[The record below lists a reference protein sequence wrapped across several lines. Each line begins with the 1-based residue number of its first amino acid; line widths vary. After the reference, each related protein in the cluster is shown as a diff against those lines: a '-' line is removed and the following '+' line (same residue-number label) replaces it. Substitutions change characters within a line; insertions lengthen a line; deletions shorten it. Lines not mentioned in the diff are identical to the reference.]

1 MNETDESQARSSN
14 TESVTTET
22 PQACPEPPSAASEPS
37 GKPLDISAVQADL
50 EKFRELAMR
59 AQADFDNYRKRVAR
73 ERDEAVRYANTALLE
88 ALLPVIDNFELGLDA
103 ARGQDPGSVIF
114 QGMAMVQ
121 KQLGDFLTSQ
131 NVTPIDVAPGSS
143 FDPKQ
148 HEAIGHEPHDTIAEG
163 CVIRQLRRGYVL
175 RDRLLRPATVFVSSG
190 KAT

>member
-1 MNETDESQARSSN
+1 MNETDESQSQSSN
-14 TESVTTET
+14 TESVTVET
-22 PQACPEPPSAASEPS
+22 AQVCQDSSATAPEPR
-37 GKPLDISAVQADL
+37 GITLDIAAVQADL
-50 EKFRELAMR
+50 DKFRELAMR
-59 AQADFDNYRKRVAR
+59 AQADFDNYRKRAAR

-103 ARGQDPGSVIF
+103 ARSQDPNSAIL

-121 KQLGDFLTSQ
+121 KQLGDFLASQ
-131 NVTPIDVAPGSS
+131 SVTPVDAAPGGP

-163 CVIRQLRRGYVL
+163 CVIRQLRRGYLL

-190 KAT
+190 KTT